1 MKLPK
6 PGEGGDYTPAPAG
19 TFMGVCFRFV
29 DLGTQKV
36 EFQGQIKFQRKV
48 VISWELCDELMD
60 DGKPFIVSKRYT
72 WSMSDKANL
81 RHDLEGWRGKAF
93 SPEDFGENGFNT
105 KKLIGQ
111 PCTLT
116 ITHTQKPDGKVYA
129 NVASVGKIMKG
140 LQPAP
145 LRNETVYIAL
155 EQGDFN
161 PAIYEKLS
169 DGLKSLIAAS
179 PEYKELT
186 GQKPAAAQ
194 HEPVGLGGQ
203 IDDEIPF

>member
-1 MKLPK
+1 MKLPS

-48 VISWELCDELMD
+48 TISWELCDELMES
-60 DGKPFIVSKRYT
+60 GQPFTVSKRYS
-72 WSMSDKANL
+72 WSMHEKSTL

-93 SPEDFGENGFNT
+93 EPADFGEAGFNT

-116 ITHTQKPDGKVYA
+116 ITHTQKPDGKVFS
-129 NVASVGKIMKG
+129 NVSSVGKIMKG

-145 LRNETVYIAL
+145 LRNETIYFAL
-155 EQGDFN
+155 EPDDFN
-161 PAIYEKLS
+161 MATYEKLS
-169 DGLKSLIAAS
+169 DGYKKLISSS
-179 PEYKELT
+179 PEFAALT
-186 GQKPAAAQ
+186 GTKQQPA
-194 HEPVGLGGQ
+194 PVGLGAQ
-203 IDDEIPF
+203 LDDDIPF